1 MAIIDPKS
9 CLYVSDVD
17 GTLLEP
23 KSKFSTKSVNRLNRL
38 IDRGLQFTI
47 ATARNY
53 DSVHPILHEVQF
65 QIPVI
70 LFNGVYLTQFET
82 GENLQLSNFISKS
95 VVHHL
100 LEKVLPLNLDPFIYT
115 YGKRHK
121 LYYRNT
127 PNPGTMNYFN
137 HLEGDGRLHKIKKY
151 EFLEEESIAG
161 FLLID
166 TFQTLEPIY
175 HSLLD
180 QYPEDLN
187 LYFAE
192 DIEMPG
198 YYWLQMFH
206 RNADKGSMLKKL
218 ADHLSIPLTKTIVFG
233 DYLND
238 LEMFQ
243 IAGKSIAVANALPE
257 VKAQADQIIS
267 SNAESGVLNYLES
280 LDF

>member
-1 MAIIDPKS
+1 MTIIDPKS

-23 KSKFSTKSVNRLNRL
+23 KSKFSNESANRLNRL
-38 IDRGLQFTI
+38 IDRGLKFTI

-53 DSVHPILHEVQF
+53 DSVHPILKKVQF

-70 LFNGVYLTQFET
+70 LFNGVYLTEFET
-82 GENLQLSNFISKS
+82 GENLQLSNFISKT
-95 VVHHL
+95 VFHQL
-100 LEKVLPLNLDPFIYT
+100 LEQVLPLNLDPFIYT
-115 YGKRHK
+115 YGKQHR

-137 HLEGDGRLHKIKKY
+137 HLEGDGRLRKIKEY
-151 EFLEEESIAG
+151 DFLEEEYIAG

-166 TFQTLEPIY
+166 TFQVLEPIY
-175 HSLLD
+175 QSLLD
-180 QYPEDLN
+180 QYPDHLN

-218 ADHLSIPLTKTIVFG
+218 ADYLGIPLNKTVVFG

-243 IAGKSIAVANALPE
+243 VAGKSIAVDNALPE
-257 VKAQADQIIS
+257 VKSKADQIIS
-267 SNAESGVLNYLES
+267 SNAEGGVLNYLES
-280 LDF
+280 LGF